1 MRIRITSMVAAFATL
16 TLAATGGV
24 AMGDSPAPAPSAVP
38 QTPVVNPD
46 DQSVT
51 VTMRATRAARPG
63 GRRRMPPPRARRAST
78 AS

>member
-51 VTMRATRAARPG
+51 MRATRAARPG